1 MKTIVRRILCIL
13 HQVRASPS
21 QATVSLS
28 GLPHVNH
35 SKNPLYPRLG
45 YSTDTS
51 DGNTKVIVSYLSMNL
66 ATHSILFFSHL
77 IFNTNLNVLKYEG
90 FIWCYIYNWLVII
103 IFFSQLQ
110 YTCISF
116 KIPCQYIF
124 VQFTMIRKHLSL
136 IHSKWQYL
144 PIYGVY
150 SVDRTCKYWIE
161 KGWSIYGMDCIA
173 DKPSGCKSKT
183 YCVATYLKCQ
193 SLCQIS
199 VSRGDWWTVQKPMCT
214 ETWNCWL
221 LCLTYNKE

>member
-77 IFNTNLNVLKYEG
+77 IFNTNLNVLQEYEG

-103 IFFSQLQ
+103 IFFFTIAIYMYIIQNSMSIYFCTIYYDQK
-110 YTCISF
+110 TFEFNSF
-116 KIPCQYIF
+116 KMTIF
-124 VQFTMIRKHLSL
+124 TNI
-136 IHSKWQYL
+136 
-144 PIYGVY
+144 
-150 SVDRTCKYWIE
+150 
-161 KGWSIYGMDCIA
+161 WSIFSWQNMQILNWKRMKHICYGLHRRQA
-173 DKPSGCKSKT
+173 FR
-183 YCVATYLKCQ
+183 L
-193 SLCQIS
+193 
-199 VSRGDWWTVQKPMCT
+199 QKQ
-214 ETWNCWL
+214 NL
-221 LCLTYNKE
+221 LCCDLLEVSKLVPNFSI